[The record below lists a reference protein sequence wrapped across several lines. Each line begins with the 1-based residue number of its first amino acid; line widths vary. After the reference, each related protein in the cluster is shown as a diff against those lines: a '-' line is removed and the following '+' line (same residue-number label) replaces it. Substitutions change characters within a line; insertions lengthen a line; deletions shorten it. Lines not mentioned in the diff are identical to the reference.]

1 MYKFIHIPKTSG
13 TSLYKLMEQ
22 SPSCNVKYEGHFTTA
37 NDLVKLFA
45 FVRNPYDRVVSMY
58 FYLIHEDRINTP
70 LDAAYRYIVINYS
83 SFKDFVLN
91 MDKDGLLDF
100 MIHLKPQWTWVVDE
114 NGNVIPK
121 VFKVEEAEK
130 IDAFLA
136 ENGIS
141 GWQDFPKEN
150 TSEHEP
156 YETYLDREVIA
167 EINRLYAKD
176 FELFNYEKYAT

>member
-1 MYKFIHIPKTSG
+1 MTYSFIHIPKTSG
-13 TSLYKLMEQ
+13 VSLHRLIQ
-22 SPSCNVKYEGHFTTA
+22 ANPSCNLSYLQHVRVLDT
-37 NDLVKLFA
+37 VKLFT
-45 FVRNPYDRVVSMY
+45 FVRNPYDRIVSAY
-58 FYLIHEDRINTP
+58 FYLKTNKDNDTMI
-70 LDAAYRYIVINYS
+70 AYRYIVSRYK

-121 VFKVEEAEK
+121 AFKVEEPEK

-136 ENGIS
+136 DNGVT

-156 YETYLDREVIA
+156 YETYLDREAIA

-176 FELFNYEKYAT
+176 FELFNYDKLEQR